1 MYGSAP
7 LVWWLH
13 VPLNKPDLNLHQQS
27 GGDCRPVG
35 GTDSNARSCD
45 WTVPEGA
52 VSSTPTA
59 AYVSPSCG
67 GAARVEMP
75 QTPQERAGPSVHR
88 PSPPQ
93 CFPSEERRVESGASV
108 VLTLAINTR
117 PTRINLVWHSWIFQ
131 TLHPPQTGQHSIW
144 RQLLDSRGR
153 AWTPPPKRPGSN
165 LSHVL
170 GSQIVSKSVQ
180 CHINGLESIPNHHKE
195 TDLIT
200 SKWGYKT
207 KLKFF
212 LFIKRRDEHTAFIP
226 ALTYQ
231 CDWKKR
237 GKTQGLKT
245 RMDIVASFIS
255 LEKKTKTN
263 KTSQCTKLRNR
274 DHCCTVHNS
283 WSLPKT
289 SLPLTPVYFI
299 NSLNSKI
306 TFTLLC
312 SWDPR
317 DQQIN

>member
-1 MYGSAP
+1 MYGSVP
-7 LVWWLH
+7 PVWWLH

-35 GTDSNARSCD
+35 GTDSNARSCG

-67 GAARVEMP
+67 GAARVEIP
-75 QTPQERAGPSVHR
+75 QTPQERVGPCVHR

-93 CFPSEERRVESGASV
+93 CFPSEERRAESGASV

-117 PTRINLVWHSWIFQ
+117 PTRINLVWHSWTFQ
-131 TLHPPQTGQHSIW
+131 TLHPPPPTGQSSIW

-153 AWTPPPKRPGSN
+153 AWTPPPKWPGSN

-195 TDLIT
+195 TAEFTPGLIHRMDLIT

-226 ALTYQ
+226 ALMYQ
-231 CDWKKR
+231 CDRKER

-255 LEKKTKTN
+255 LKKK
-263 KTSQCTKLRNR
+263 
-274 DHCCTVHNS
+274 
-283 WSLPKT
+283 PK
-289 SLPLTPVYFI
+289 
-299 NSLNSKI
+299 NE
-306 TFTLLC
+306 
-312 SWDPR
+312 
-317 DQQIN
+317 